1 MLRGSPS
8 EGMETTLAKKSKLTK
23 KSLFNGLLVKLLAA
37 AIGIGCAVTVV
48 TVNREC
54 DAKDDELTGIQEK
67 IDQYEADNSELQ
79 RILDNED
86 MSAYIEKV
94 AMEKY
99 GYAYSDERRFYDTS
113 RD

>member
-1 MLRGSPS
+1 M
-8 EGMETTLAKKSKLTK
+8 AKKTKIIK

-37 AIGIGCAVTVV
+37 AIGIGCTVTVV

-54 DAKDDELTGIQEK
+54 NEKEDELTGIKEK
-67 IDQYEADNSELQ
+67 IAQCEADNSELQ

-94 AMEKY
+94 AMEKH

>member
-1 MLRGSPS
+1 M
-8 EGMETTLAKKSKLTK
+8 
-23 KSLFNGLLVKLLAA
+23 
-37 AIGIGCAVTVV
+37 

-54 DAKDDELTGIQEK
+54 DEKENELTGIQEQ
-67 IDQYEADNSELQ
+67 IDQFEAKNSELQ

-86 MSAYIEKV
+86 MSAYIEQV
-94 AMEKY
+94 AMEK